1 MVIILSCIQ
10 KHPVQFLAAHNLS
23 WLRFLAFF
31 SLSSWMWGQYLS
43 YSFIRYYNGKIMT
56 VPPNILKLLK
66 NPFEVWVICSII
78 EWTKNKIK
86 SIFVLSFH
94 PYLGVISGFFQ
105 SNFLTDI
112 LYVYFIPAAWCVLCS
127 SHLCW
132 FVYHNNCEENVF
144 SLLLFPSS
152 FSHFLHH
159 WSKYYA

>member
-1 MVIILSCIQ
+1 MLSYSRNSLPFTVFWYSLSHLQGPATSATLVQFKFSPYFLILIFHYTVIILSCIQ

-43 YSFIRYYNGKIMT
+43 YSFIKYYNGKIMT
-56 VPPNILKLLK
+56 VPHNFLKFLK
-66 NPFEVWVICSII
+66 NPFKVWAICSIT

-94 PYLGVISGFFQ
+94 PYLGVQ

-112 LYVYFIPAAWCVLCS
+112 LYVYFIPAA
-127 SHLCW
+127 
-132 FVYHNNCEENVF
+132 
-144 SLLLFPSS
+144 
-152 FSHFLHH
+152 
-159 WSKYYA
+159 